1 MTNTN
6 RITEKSALLYAI
18 QNLPDAPTDVREK
31 WEKMLANIDKRN
43 AAPKQMTEQ
52 QKKNEVIKAAI
63 VDFLTANSETGYT
76 VSELIT
82 NVPEC
87 NGDTTQHI
95 SALVRALDL
104 DKVVTKYVE
113 KRRTYVKIA
122 A

>member
-18 QNLPDAPTDVREK
+18 QNLPDAPVEYREK

>member
-1 MTNTN
+1 MSEKM
-6 RITEKSALLYAI
+6 TEKRALIYAI
-18 QNLPDAPTDVREK
+18 QNLPDAPADVREK
-31 WEKMLANIDKRN
+31 WEKMLANLEKRN

-52 QKKNEVIKAAI
+52 QKKNEIVKAAI
-63 VDFLTANSETGYT
+63 LDFLTANPETGYT
-76 VSELIT
+76 VSDLIAQ
-82 NVPEC
+82 VPEC

-104 DKVVTKYVE
+104 DQRVIKYVE

>member
-76 VSELIT
+76 VSELIAS
-82 NVPEC
+82 VPEC

>member
-18 QNLPDAPTDVREK
+18 QNLPDAPIEYREK